1 LRINPSG
8 ARRSQS
14 RLLIAFSPAGFK
26 KSLIYNSLHCPRMGC
41 AVCWRHPAPKMR
53 KLSARMRLHDAENCQ
68 PKLGEAARNGL
79 FFVTNASI

>member
-1 LRINPSG
+1 
-8 ARRSQS
+8 
-14 RLLIAFSPAGFK
+14 
-26 KSLIYNSLHCPRMGC
+26 
-41 AVCWRHPAPKMR
+41 MR